1 MNVCFPTLN
10 RYDLL
15 NESIASLQRGILK
28 PTDIFVID
36 NGGKLFP
43 GDFLEFTD
51 EFDIRH
57 HYVNFHRNLGCAA
70 SWNWFARNTS
80 EVRIISNDDIAFQPD
95 SLRKLVYSCDP
106 LSITSPEN
114 IIGSN
119 SFSCFTLPD
128 YLYNAVGEFDEAI
141 SPNYCYYEDVDQSRR
156 LRLAGFKLRGVA
168 GCNVDHLGSST
179 LKSYT
184 AEELQ
189 DHHERFQVAAQNYA
203 AKWGGNP
210 GEERFK
216 TPYNQP

>member
-1 MNVCFPTLN
+1 M
-10 RYDLL
+10 
-15 NESIASLQRGILK
+15 E
-28 PTDIFVID
+28 
-36 NGGKLFP
+36 
-43 GDFLEFTD
+43 
-51 EFDIRH
+51 
-57 HYVNFHRNLGCAA
+57 LGCAA

-128 YLYNAVGEFDEAI
+128 YLYNVVGEFDEDI
-141 SPNYCYYEDVDQSRR
+141 SPNYCYYEDVSYSRR
-156 LRLAGFKLRGVA
+156 LRLVGFKLRGVA

-184 AEELQ
+184 PEEMNEHHTKFQLAE
-189 DHHERFQVAAQNYA
+189 RNYSIM
-203 AKWGGNP
+203 WGGLP
-210 GEERFK
+210 GYETYT